1 MPTVRSLIIFFALCV
16 ALPATAQIQ
25 YQFHDQPR
33 PEADLVVVNHTL
45 QVRGSA
51 EVWMVGRLFNRG
63 LKPARNVRIVPMLTN
78 LYGSRLPT
86 NTFYLNPSDV
96 PPTSFAR
103 FEARVASSMDVREV
117 ISHATAE
124 WDP

>member
-1 MPTVRSLIIFFALCV
+1 MPTVRSLSILFALCV

-33 PEADLVVVNHTL
+33 PEADVVVVNQTL

-51 EVWMVGRLFNRG
+51 DVWMVGRVFNRG
-63 LKPARNVRIVPMLTN
+63 LKPARNVRVVPMLTN
-78 LYGSRLPT
+78 LYGSRFPS
-86 NTFYLNPSDV
+86 NTIYLNPSDV
-96 PPTSFAR
+96 PPTSFAN
-103 FEARVASSMDVREV
+103 FEARVGSSMDVREV

>member
-1 MPTVRSLIIFFALCV
+1 MPTVRYLTILFALFISMP
-16 ALPATAQIQ
+16 ALAQIQ

-33 PEADLVVVNHTL
+33 PEADVVVVNHTL

-51 EVWMVGRLFNRG
+51 EVWMVGRVFNRG
-63 LKPARNVRIVPMLTN
+63 LKPARNVRVVPMLTN
-78 LYGSRLPT
+78 LYGSRFPS
-86 NTFYLNPSDV
+86 NTIYLNPSDV

-103 FEARVASSMDVREV
+103 FEARVGSSMDVREV
-117 ISHATAE
+117 ISHATPE

>member
-1 MPTVRSLIIFFALCV
+1 MPTTRVLTILFSLLV
-16 ALPATAQIQ
+16 ALPAPAQIQ
-25 YQFHDQPR
+25 YQFQDQPR
-33 PEADLVVVNHTL
+33 PEADVVMVNHTL

-51 EVWMVGRLFNRG
+51 DVWMVGRVFNRG
-63 LKPARNVRIVPMLTN
+63 LKPARNVRVVPLLTN

-86 NTFYLNPSDV
+86 NTIYLNPSDV
-96 PPTSFAR
+96 SPTSFAN
-103 FEARVASSMDVREV
+103 FEARVGSSIDVRDV

>member
-1 MPTVRSLIIFFALCV
+1 MPTFRYLTILFALFISM
-16 ALPATAQIQ
+16 PAAAQIQ

-33 PEADLVVVNHTL
+33 PEADVLVVNHTL

-51 EVWMVGRLFNRG
+51 DVWIVGRVFNRG
-63 LKPARNVRIVPMLTN
+63 LKPARNVRVVPLLTN

-86 NTFYLNPSDV
+86 NTFYLNPPDV
-96 PPTSFAR
+96 PPTSFAN
-103 FEARVASSMDVREV
+103 FEARVGSSIDVRDV